1 MAVDHDDQTSEGYVL
16 NIIDRSIKD
25 ADIQVVLADQVCND
39 RLVCDVPAEGKAD
52 DCLIVF
58 LFFVFM
64 DIHMGQLLRNF
75 RGHDGSDKFL
85 QRFSLGIREEDRQ
98 SNPVQ

>member
-58 LFFVFM
+58 LFFIFLFI
-64 DIHMGQLLRNF
+64 DIVYV
-75 RGHDGSDKFL
+75 
-85 QRFSLGIREEDRQ
+85 I
-98 SNPVQ
+98 V

>member
-39 RLVCDVPAEGKAD
+39 RLVCDVPRKER
-52 DCLIVF
+52 LMIV
-58 LFFVFM
+58 
-64 DIHMGQLLRNF
+64 
-75 RGHDGSDKFL
+75 
-85 QRFSLGIREEDRQ
+85 
-98 SNPVQ
+98 

>member
-39 RLVCDVPAEGKAD
+39 RLVLTSPRKER
-52 DCLIVF
+52 LMIV
-58 LFFVFM
+58 
-64 DIHMGQLLRNF
+64 
-75 RGHDGSDKFL
+75 
-85 QRFSLGIREEDRQ
+85 
-98 SNPVQ
+98 

>member
-39 RLVCDVPAEGKAD
+39 RLVCDVPAEGR
-52 DCLIVF
+52 LMIV
-58 LFFVFM
+58 
-64 DIHMGQLLRNF
+64 
-75 RGHDGSDKFL
+75 
-85 QRFSLGIREEDRQ
+85 
-98 SNPVQ
+98 